1 MIILIIS
8 LYHLLLISQNF
19 SQTIFETIH
28 FVSSVPF
35 SNRLFKIIFY
45 YTHKGFESNLSNQ
58 YSNARYFFI
67 TLNPIFNFL
76 INSCSMNNPLAYQ
89 FLLSRLFKNTPQIW
103 MEGLLIS
110 HNKHLI
116 LYHYFL
122 HNESDRAINL
132 NIKEAVKCEKKGRD
146 NFTVIK
152 LLVVSVVEGQ
162 HS

>member
-1 MIILIIS
+1 
-8 LYHLLLISQNF
+8 
-19 SQTIFETIH
+19 
-28 FVSSVPF
+28 
-35 SNRLFKIIFY
+35 
-45 YTHKGFESNLSNQ
+45 
-58 YSNARYFFI
+58 
-67 TLNPIFNFL
+67 
-76 INSCSMNNPLAYQ
+76 
-89 FLLSRLFKNTPQIW
+89 

-116 LYHYFL
+116 LYHYFRR
-122 HNESDRAINL
+122 NESDRAINL